1 MNALDELRATLEAR
15 SGGFSPSEGRLA
27 ADLIEHPDQWGYQ
40 PSTVLAERV
49 GVHRSTIVR
58 FAQRAGFEGYP
69 EMQRAVREAYLSS
82 MAAAPELV
90 LTDTTPAEGAV
101 VSAVFQREL
110 SNLQQSYRSLSLDTL
125 ERTAEGLAGAE
136 RVIVFGRRF
145 SHPIA
150 QYLSLAL
157 RTMRPGVDVAPD
169 PGGTSIDRLFD
180 LGAQD
185 YALVVSLRRY
195 SPEVQRVLAS
205 PPRGRGAAYGADRY
219 QPRGRRARR
228 CARAAR
234 QRRQQ
239 QACWTPTPRSRASA
253 TCCSRWSRA
262 PCRGPRRA
270 SRRWSGPGGPSAWI
284 RRCRSRTRAPE
295 GLRQRARGAQRSPRA
310 RARALAVETSQRNG
324 SPYAGAAG

>member
-195 SPEVQRVLAS
+195 SPEVQRVLRHLHEGGVPHTVLTDTS
-205 PPRGRGAAYGADRY
+205 PAADVPDGARVL
-219 QPRGRRARR
+219 RANVGSTGVLDSYT
-228 CARAAR
+228 A
-234 QRRQQ
+234 
-239 QACWTPTPRSRASA
+239 
-253 TCCSRWSRA
+253 
-262 PCRGPRRA
+262 
-270 SRRWSGPGGPSAWI
+270 I
-284 RRCRSRTRAPE
+284 
-295 GLRQRARGAQRSPRA
+295 
-310 RARALAVETSQRNG
+310 TSLG
-324 SPYAGAAG
+324 HVLLTLVAGAVPGAEARLAQVERAWRAFSMD